1 MVTKN
6 TKYEYVK
13 SRKEYRIRITD
24 ESGKRIP
31 IYGKTVKELEA
42 KLEKRASQQGMS
54 VTGRRNPFF
63 NDYAQHWLD
72 LHGVALSFGTMTNY
86 RYLFNHNI
94 APHMK
99 GKRLLDIKEKDIDA
113 VLTHVAD
120 KSQSVFE
127 GTALLIKQVFDFA
140 YENHDVLKHPCQKTK
155 TGGIPP
161 AERDALTPEQVS
173 ILLDAVKETRAYLFC
188 MIGIYTGMRREE
200 ILGLG
205 WDCVHLGKSPHIIVR
220 RALRFVHNQPEVTE
234 TLKTKASKRKIPI
247 PPQLV
252 SCLEEEKK
260 TAKSTWVVAN
270 SQGGPLSQSQ
280 FKNLWNA
287 VRNRTAGVRTYKK
300 YVNGQLVTR
309 TITSEVGQKSAHHRH
324 YYTIDFKVTPHI
336 LRHTYITN
344 LLLSGMDIKSVQYL
358 AGHKKSKITL
368 DIYAHLI
375 YNRPEDIIHVVN
387 AAFASHPTGEEGTT
401 YAEKT

>member
-1 MVTKN
+1 MRVT
-6 TKYEYVK
+6 
-13 SRKEYRIRITD
+13 
-24 ESGKRIP
+24 
-31 IYGKTVKELEA
+31 
-42 KLEKRASQQGMS
+42 
-54 VTGRRNPFF
+54 
-63 NDYAQHWLD
+63 
-72 LHGVALSFGTMTNY
+72 
-86 RYLFNHNI
+86 
-94 APHMK
+94 
-99 GKRLLDIKEKDIDA
+99 
-113 VLTHVAD
+113 
-120 KSQSVFE
+120 
-127 GTALLIKQVFDFA
+127 
-140 YENHDVLKHPCQKTK
+140 
-155 TGGIPP
+155 
-161 AERDALTPEQVS
+161 ERDLPVPDAPQIA
-173 ILLDAVKETRAYLFC
+173 ILEL
-188 MIGIYTGMRREE
+188 
-200 ILGLG
+200 
-205 WDCVHLGKSPHIIVR
+205 S
-220 RALRFVHNQPEVTE
+220 
-234 TLKTKASKRKIPI
+234 
-247 PPQLV
+247 LV
-252 SCLEEEKK
+252 FGGSVN
-260 TAKSTWVVAN
+260 KSTWVVAN